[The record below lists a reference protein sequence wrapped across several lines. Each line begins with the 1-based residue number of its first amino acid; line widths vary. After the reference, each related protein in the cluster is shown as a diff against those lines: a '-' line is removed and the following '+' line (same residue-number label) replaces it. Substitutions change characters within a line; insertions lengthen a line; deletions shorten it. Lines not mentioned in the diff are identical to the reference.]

1 MRSLFIYNEVYQLT
15 MDTTNKSSD
24 RTLIRTYLVV
34 GLGVIGSVLLVLGI
48 IFSLSG
54 FSAGIGLTVFGLV
67 ILVVAII
74 VFVVITDGIDTSGPT
89 IYYGPEI
96 KD

>member
-1 MRSLFIYNEVYQLT
+1 MGII
-15 MDTTNKSSD
+15 NKNSD
-24 RTLIRTYLVV
+24 RALIRTYLVV

-54 FSAGIGLTVFGLV
+54 FMAGIGLAVFGL
-67 ILVVAII
+67 IFLVVALI
-74 VFVVITDGIDTSGPT
+74 VFVVMTDGIDTSGPT